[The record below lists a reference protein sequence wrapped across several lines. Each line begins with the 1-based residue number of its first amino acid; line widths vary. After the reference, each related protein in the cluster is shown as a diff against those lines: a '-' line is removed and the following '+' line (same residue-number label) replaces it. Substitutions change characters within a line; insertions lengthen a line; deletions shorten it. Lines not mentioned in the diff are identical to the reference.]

1 MARKTRIDLLGAT
14 LLLAIML
21 SLGLNQVAVK
31 FVNDGMAPLFQ
42 AAMRSLC
49 AAPIMFVYAV
59 LIRRKSL
66 GIGAGVLLPGIICG
80 ICFSAEFVLLFQALE
95 YTSVA
100 RASIFFYTMPFW
112 VAVSAHFL
120 IEGEQLTTLK
130 ITGLILAGIGV
141 AVALAGKHQALGP
154 EAWLGDLMSLVAASL
169 WAAIAV
175 IARTTRFSSASPEV
189 QLLYQLVVSAMIL
202 VPIALL
208 WGETFRDPQ
217 ISHWV
222 VFSLQVVV
230 VVCIGFATWFWV
242 LSNYPASDMTSFSFL
257 APLFGVLFGWLLLD
271 EPLTW
276 AIAIALLLVAT
287 GIVLVNRKPA

>member
-59 LIRRKSL
+59 LIRRKPL
-66 GIGAGVLLPGIICG
+66 GFRTGFLIPGIICG
-80 ICFSAEFVLLFQALE
+80 ICFAVEFVLLFQALE

-112 VAVSAHFL
+112 VAFAAHFL
-120 IEGEQLTTLK
+120 IEGERLTGLR

-141 AVALAGKHQALGP
+141 AVALAGKHETLGP
-154 EAWLGDLMSLVAASL
+154 QAWQGDLMSLIAASL

-175 IARTTRFSSASPEV
+175 IARTTRFSNAAPEV
-189 QLLYQLVVSAMIL
+189 QLLYQLVVSAMVL
-202 VPIALL
+202 VPVALF
-208 WGETFRDPQ
+208 WGETFRNPEF
-217 ISHWV
+217 SHWV
-222 VFSLQVVV
+222 VFSLQVIV

-287 GIVLVNRKPA
+287 GIVLVNRKPG